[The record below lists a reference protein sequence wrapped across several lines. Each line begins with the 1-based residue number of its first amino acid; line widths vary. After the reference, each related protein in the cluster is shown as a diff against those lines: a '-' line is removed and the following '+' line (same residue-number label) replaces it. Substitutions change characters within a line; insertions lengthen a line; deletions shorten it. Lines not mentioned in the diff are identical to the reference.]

1 MHQFATKF
9 KLTQDL
15 WESKNLAPLLEESDR
30 LLLGNLV
37 KKNCAA
43 DLQSR
48 TRWEARTQAAMDL
61 ALQVVQTK
69 NFPWPNCANIAL
81 PLVTIAALQF
91 HARAYPALVQAPNL
105 VKCRVEVPDPSGQ
118 VEQAASLIGKHMSWQ
133 LLEQDE
139 SWEEQHDRLLLN
151 MAIVGCA
158 FKKTYFREHN
168 RSELVL
174 ANDMIVDYWSK
185 SIETAGRKTHRM
197 KLSRN
202 SIFEGVRSG
211 IYVDVIDEDWF
222 RQPPAVT
229 AIPPSKATTDNRQGL
244 NEPQPD
250 ADTPFTVL
258 EQHLSLDL
266 DDDGYAEPYIA
277 TVEQSTGTLLRL
289 VTRWEG
295 EGQIDRN
302 QKGQLVRIQPTEYF
316 TKYGFIPSPDG
327 GIYDVGFGMLL
338 GPLNESANSILNQ
351 LVDAGTMANTK
362 GGFLGRGVKVRGGN
376 YTFAPLE
383 WKRIDSTGDDIKKN
397 IFPLPV
403 GEPSNVLFQLLQL
416 LIDFTMRTAGATDAV
431 TGQNPGQN
439 TPAQTQQSMVEQG
452 LKIYSA
458 IYKRV
463 WRSMK
468 EEFKKLYRL
477 NQIYLPAQSPF
488 GSKGD
493 IVLKELYLKQGQAI
507 IPAADPNVVSD
518 VEAVRKAMGLL
529 QLSQGQ
535 GGFDHE
541 QVMKRVLVA
550 LKVDSPEQVY
560 PGLKAFPQPPNPR
573 VAVEMI
579 RQQAK
584 QAELQSREKQF
595 LFQLQEQH
603 TLNQAKILELAAQ
616 AESLQAQADQAASGH
631 QLAIINSSIALM
643 KQHDEQLRA
652 HIELALRA
660 AELESKHE
668 QQQSANPGQAG
679 GGLQGMASA
688 PGNAALPSMGQ

>member
-1 MHQFATKF
+1 MITFDTK
-9 KLTQDL
+9 LPLNSDL
-15 WESKNLAPLLEESDR
+15 WLAPNLTNRLSDEDLLK
-30 LLLGNLV
+30 LGSLV
-37 KKNCAA
+37 KKNYQV
-43 DLQSR
+43 DLTSR
-48 TRWEARTQAAMDL
+48 TRWESRTQAAMDL
-61 ALQVVQTK
+61 ALQMVEAK

-105 VKCRVEVPDPSGQ
+105 VRCRVEVPDPTGQ
-118 VEQAASLIGKHMSWQ
+118 IQKAAALIGKHMSWQ

-174 ANDMIVDYWSK
+174 ASDMVVDYWAK

-197 KLSRN
+197 KMSRN
-202 SIFEGVRSG
+202 DIFEGVRSE
-211 IYVDVIDEDWF
+211 IYGDVLDCSWF
-222 RQPPAVT
+222 QEAPASNST
-229 AIPPSKATTDNRQGL
+229 NQSKAGRDNRQGV

-250 ADTPFTVL
+250 SDTPFTLL

-266 DDDGYAEPYIA
+266 DQDGYAEPYIA
-277 TVEQSTGTLLRL
+277 TVEMSTGTVLRL
-289 VTRWEG
+289 VARWEG
-295 EGQIDRN
+295 EGQIERN
-302 QKGQLVRIQPTEYF
+302 KQGQLVRITPTEYF

-327 GIYDVGFGMLL
+327 GIYDVGFGTLL

-439 TPAQTQQSMVEQG
+439 TPAQTQQSMIEQG

-477 NQIYLPAQSPF
+477 NQVYLPASSPF
-488 GSKGD
+488 GDKGD
-493 IVLKELYLKQGQAI
+493 IVLKELYLKQGQAVL
-507 IPAADPNVVSD
+507 PMADPNVVSD
-518 VEAVRKAMGLL
+518 TEAVRKAMGLL

-550 LKVDSPEQVY
+550 LKVEDPEQVY
-560 PGLKAFPQPPNPR
+560 PGLKAFPQPPNPK

-668 QQQSANPGQAG
+668 QQQSANSGQTG
-679 GGLQGMASA
+679 RGVQGMASA
-688 PGNAALPSMGQ
+688 PGNPAFSGLAS